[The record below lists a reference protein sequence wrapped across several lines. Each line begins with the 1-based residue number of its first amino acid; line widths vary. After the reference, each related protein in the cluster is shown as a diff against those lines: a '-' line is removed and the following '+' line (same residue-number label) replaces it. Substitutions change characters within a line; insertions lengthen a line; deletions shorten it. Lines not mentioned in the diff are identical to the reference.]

1 MTRLDLGIDV
11 GELTVVLAD
20 DHVATRLGIR
30 RALEPHGLRVVAEV
44 DNAADAVHAALEH
57 RPDACVLEVRV
68 PGNGIEAARQISDSL
83 LATKIVML
91 TASERDDDLFA
102 ALRAGAHG
110 YLLKTMSTAR
120 LPHTIRGV
128 VNGEAAL
135 SRAMTTRLIQEFR
148 EGGNRRRLQF
158 SAVNQGIALTA
169 REFEVLERLR
179 KRVRTAEIAAD
190 LGISEITV
198 RRHVSAILHKLG
210 APNRRS
216 AVELLERAERERLE
230 AETPATVTQLPLGS
244 APAA

>member
-1 MTRLDLGIDV
+1 MLTRLDLGRDAS
-11 GELTVVLAD
+11 ELTVVLAD
-20 DHVATRLGIR
+20 DQLATRVGIR

-44 DNAADAVHAALEH
+44 DNAADAVRAALEH
-57 RPDACVLEVRV
+57 RPDVCVLAVRM

-83 LATKIVML
+83 VATKIVML
-91 TASERDDDLFA
+91 TGSERDDDLFA

-135 SRAMTTRLIQEFR
+135 SRKMTARLIQEFR
-148 EGGNRRRLQF
+148 EGGGRRRLQF
-158 SAVNQGIALTA
+158 SAVNQGVELTA

-179 KRVRTAEIAAD
+179 KRLRTSEIAAD

-198 RRHVSAILHKLG
+198 RRHISSILHKLG
-210 APNRRS
+210 TPNRRS
-216 AVELLERAERERLE
+216 AIELLERAERQKLE
-230 AETPATVTQLPLGS
+230 AEPTSEAI
-244 APAA
+244 